1 MISDRF
7 SQAASKATQTQDPLW
22 MDTIRF
28 FRNANEIYRHYDE
41 WKTNDVFYFIP
52 LKLDMSYHICGHTV
66 RMAEGPISLG
76 TFVRNTLEH
85 KELFR
90 IECPKCGTV
99 IYPFSYN
106 GSPLSGRVDLEARCE
121 CGWDGSIS
129 VSGWRVRS
137 EALKKAQRQDAERFS
152 LFQEK
157 GLSPANIQ
165 SLLEE
170 LNVL

>member
-7 SQAASKATQTQDPLW
+7 AQAEFKATQAQDPLW

-28 FRNANEIYRHYDE
+28 FRNANDIYSRYDE
-41 WKTNDVFYFIP
+41 WKSNDVFYFIP

-66 RMAEGPISLG
+66 RMADGPIFLG

-85 KELFR
+85 KELFCVK
-90 IECPKCGTV
+90 CPKCGKD

-106 GSPLSGRVDLEARCE
+106 GSPLSGRVDLEAKCD
-121 CGWDGSIS
+121 CGWDGSTS
-129 VSGWRVRS
+129 VSGWKVRS
-137 EALKKAQRQDAERFS
+137 EALKSAQLQDAERFRS
-152 LFQEK
+152 FQK
-157 GLSPANIQ
+157 KALSPANIQ

>member
-7 SQAASKATQTQDPLW
+7 SKAALTAAHTQDPLRI
-22 MDTIRF
+22 DTLRF
-28 FRNANEIYRHYDE
+28 FRNANEIYRHFDE
-41 WKTNDVFYFIP
+41 WKTNDIFYFIP
-52 LKLDMSYHICGHTV
+52 LNLDLSYHICGHTV
-66 RMAEGPISLG
+66 RMADGPIFLG

-85 KELFR
+85 KELFCVK
-90 IECPKCGTV
+90 CPKCGKD

-106 GSPLSGRVDLEARCE
+106 GSPLSGRVDLEAKCD
-121 CGWDGSIS
+121 CGWDRSIS

-137 EALKKAQRQDAERFS
+137 DALKNAQLQDAERFRS
-152 LFQEK
+152 FQKK